1 MNFKKSFAT
10 VALTL
15 LACASVGSL
24 TSCGETEGGVVFWH
38 TMGKSNQSLL
48 NDMIKSF
55 QASPEGKDANGNPI
69 VVTHAAQGGYTDIRA
84 KLLKAIPAKKTP
96 TMAYAYPDHVA
107 DYINAGA
114 VLKLDDF
121 IANEEYG
128 LTEEDLNDYSLYWS
142 EGTCYDNEGS
152 VYSVPYTKSTEVIFY
167 NADVFEEL
175 GYSAPTSWYNDAD
188 PNDVT
193 TMVGL
198 CRKMKADFKAWFRSK
213 NSTATE
219 AQVQAAYDAFVP
231 LGYDSDDNMYITLSA
246 QLGIPYTS
254 INDDMSG
261 NFDFG
266 GTNLKGTDEAREMV
280 KRIKSWYDEGLMLTK
295 GSLPNNTYT
304 STKFTSEALWMSIG
318 STGGTSYN
326 KTDDFKV
333 AVAPI
338 PQQNPNAPKVI
349 SQGPSICFFQ
359 NSKITL
365 EQQIN
370 SWKFYKWITST
381 ENTAAFAMM
390 TGYEPVR
397 LSAYES
403 EDYQYHMDTT
413 RDDAD
418 LYTIVA
424 ALTSTEAV
432 TGAYF
437 TSPAFLGSA
446 TARDQVGGIITQTL
460 LEKNISE
467 THTIEQELD
476 ENFYNAM
483 MECLFAVAN

>member
-1 MNFKKSFAT
+1 
-10 VALTL
+10 
-15 LACASVGSL
+15 
-24 TSCGETEGGVVFWH
+24 
-38 TMGKSNQSLL
+38 
-48 NDMIKSF
+48 
-55 QASPEGKDANGNPI
+55 
-69 VVTHAAQGGYTDIRA
+69 
-84 KLLKAIPAKKTP
+84 
-96 TMAYAYPDHVA
+96 
-107 DYINAGA
+107 
-114 VLKLDDF
+114 
-121 IANEEYG
+121 
-128 LTEEDLNDYSLYWS
+128 
-142 EGTCYDNEGS
+142 
-152 VYSVPYTKSTEVIFY
+152 
-167 NADVFEEL
+167 
-175 GYSAPTSWYNDAD
+175 
-188 PNDVT
+188 
-193 TMVGL
+193 
-198 CRKMKADFKAWFRSK
+198 
-213 NSTATE
+213 
-219 AQVQAAYDAFVP
+219 
-231 LGYDSDDNMYITLSA
+231 
-246 QLGIPYTS
+246 
-254 INDDMSG
+254 MSG

-266 GTNLKGTDEAREMV
+266 GTNLKGSDEAREMV

-326 KTDDFKV
+326 KSDDFKV

-338 PQQNPNAPKVI
+338 PQQNPAAPKVI

-381 ENTAAFAMM
+381 ENTAAFAML

>member
-24 TSCGETEGGVVFWH
+24 TSCGETEDGVVFWH
-38 TMGKSNQSLL
+38 TMGKSNQNLL
-48 NDMIKSF
+48 NNMIKSF
-55 QASPEGKDANGNPI
+55 QDSDEGKDANGNPI

-121 IANEEYG
+121 IANKEYG
-128 LTEEDLNDYSLYWS
+128 LTEEDLNDYALYWN
-142 EGTCYDNEGS
+142 EGTCYDKDGS

-193 TMVGL
+193 TMIGL

-213 NSTATE
+213 NSKATE
-219 AQVQAAYDAFVP
+219 DQVQAAYDAFVP

-266 GTNLKGTDEAREMV
+266 GTNLKGTDKAREMV

-326 KTDDFKV
+326 KSDDFKV

-338 PQQNPNAPKVI
+338 PQQNPDAPKVI

-381 ENTAAFAMM
+381 ENTAAFAML

-483 MECLFAVAN
+483 MECLFAVVN